1 MNYVPTLEKY
11 MSRYGIVLFE
21 RWTNFYYK
29 MDIYSD
35 SVRFIFPV
43 RLSGIS
49 LSWKVHAG
57 GVAGHFG

>member
-1 MNYVPTLEKY
+1 MNHVLTLEKY
-11 MSRYGIVLFE
+11 MSRYKMVLFE
-21 RWTNFYYK
+21 RWTGFCYK
-29 MDIYSD
+29 MDIYLNSI
-35 SVRFIFPV
+35 SFIFPV